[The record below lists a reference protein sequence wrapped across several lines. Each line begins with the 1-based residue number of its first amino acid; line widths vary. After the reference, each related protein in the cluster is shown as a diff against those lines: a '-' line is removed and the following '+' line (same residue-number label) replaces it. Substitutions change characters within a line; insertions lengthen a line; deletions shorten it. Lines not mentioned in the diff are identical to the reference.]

1 MLFQLEELWSNYG
14 DYAEIWWDGGID
26 ECNSAFAAKV
36 DGLKNKLIGNV
47 SAFGGDEPNAV
58 RWIGTESGHPD
69 CPPTSGLW
77 SSTPKVQG
85 FYTNDCGAPN
95 GTVWA
100 PAESDT
106 CIRTAAPS
114 GPHTGSCGCWSW
126 LPNTSSTTKSPSELQ
141 SAYLQ
146 TVGNNANLLLNM
158 APDRRGLV
166 PDSDMAAYH
175 SLGSWVRMTA
185 FISRSILPL
194 AEPTALDCRSTPRSG
209 RLRASA
215 PRRHSAG
222 TPRPSRLQPSRSG
235 RRARSC

>member
-69 CPPTSGLW
+69 CPPATGLW

-126 LPNTSSTTKSPSELQ
+126 LPNTSSTTKSQSELQ

-166 PDSDMAAYH
+166 PDSDMAAYR
-175 SLGSWVRMTA
+175 SLGSWVR
-185 FISRSILPL
+185 
-194 AEPTALDCRSTPRSG
+194 
-209 RLRASA
+209 
-215 PRRHSAG
+215 
-222 TPRPSRLQPSRSG
+222 
-235 RRARSC
+235 